1 MVFNSY
7 YGIHYGRFLH
17 DFDIKRFRISLIR
30 IIFDKKLLLIAGYFL
45 VNIPKS
51 IFSSSKILLL
61 YSENIFRP
69 NTSMDTTKRIPF
81 EVLKT
86 TFIKVLT
93 KHGFDQKKAEVC
105 SRLFAK
111 ASLDGVASHG
121 LNRFPA
127 FLEQVS
133 KGKVLPDKD
142 PVKEFT
148 LPIMERWNGQL
159 GAGMYN
165 AYLAMDRAIAMATT
179 NGMGC
184 VALNN
189 TNHWMRAGNYGWQ
202 AAEAGCIGICFTNTI
217 PNMPAWGGKEPKLGN
232 NPLVIALPYLD
243 KAVILDTAMT
253 QYSYGKMA
261 IYKKENKELPYDA
274 GFDSEGKLTKDPL
287 QVIAEELALPIG
299 LWKGAGLSM
308 ILDLLASG
316 LSDGQSTYEIGRQK
330 EEYGISQ
337 FFLCLHPEVLGI
349 SKDNLDERI
358 GNVLADLKSSKV
370 FEGMEINYPGEQS
383 FVRRE
388 ENLRL
393 GVPVDADIWE
403 KVVQMI
409 E

>member
-1 MVFNSY
+1 M
-7 YGIHYGRFLH
+7 G
-17 DFDIKRFRISLIR
+17 
-30 IIFDKKLLLIAGYFL
+30 
-45 VNIPKS
+45 
-51 IFSSSKILLL
+51 
-61 YSENIFRP
+61 
-69 NTSMDTTKRIPF
+69 TSKRIPF
-81 EVLKT
+81 KVLKT
-86 TFIKVLT
+86 TFTKVLI
-93 KHGFDQKKAEVC
+93 KNGFDQKKAEVC
-105 SRLFAK
+105 SKLFAT

-127 FLEQVS
+127 FLEQVER
-133 KGKVLPDKD
+133 GRILPDKE
-142 PVKEFT
+142 PIKEFT

-165 AYLAMDRAIAMATT
+165 ASLAMDRAIAMATS

-184 VALNN
+184 VALSN

-202 AAEAGCIGICFTNTI
+202 AAEAGCIGICFTNTT

-243 KAVILDTAMT
+243 KAVVLDTAMT

-261 IYKKENKELPYDA
+261 IYRKENKELPYDA

-287 QVIAEELALPIG
+287 EVMAEQLALPIG

-308 ILDLLASG
+308 MLDLLASG
-316 LSDGQSTYEIGRQK
+316 LSDGQSTHEIGRQK
-330 EEYGISQ
+330 EEYGVSQ
-337 FFLCLHPEVLGI
+337 FFLCLHPEILGI
-349 SKDNLDERI
+349 QKDKLDERI

-370 FEGMEINYPGEQS
+370 FEGMGISYPGEQS

-393 GVPVDADIWE
+393 GIPVDADIWE
-403 KVVQMI
+403 KVVKMI
-409 E
+409 ELP

>member
-1 MVFNSY
+1 
-7 YGIHYGRFLH
+7 
-17 DFDIKRFRISLIR
+17 
-30 IIFDKKLLLIAGYFL
+30 
-45 VNIPKS
+45 
-51 IFSSSKILLL
+51 
-61 YSENIFRP
+61 
-69 NTSMDTTKRIPF
+69 MDTSKRIPLIVLQTTF
-81 EVLKT
+81 TQVLK
-86 TFIKVLT
+86 
-93 KHGFDQKKAEVC
+93 KHGFDQEKAEIC
-105 SRLFAK
+105 SRLFAM

-127 FLEQVS
+127 FLEQVAR
-133 KGKVLPDKD
+133 GKVNPNKA
-142 PVKEFT
+142 PIKEFS

-165 AYLAMDRAIAMATT
+165 ASLAMDRAIAMASN

-232 NPLVIALPYLD
+232 NPLVIALPYRD

-261 IYKKENKELPYDA
+261 IYKKANKELPYDA
-274 GFDSEGKLTKDPL
+274 GFDSEGKITKDPL

-308 ILDLLASG
+308 MLDLMASG

-337 FFLCLHPEVLGI
+337 FFLCLHPETLGI
-349 SKDNLDERI
+349 PKEKLDNKI
-358 GNVLADLKSSKV
+358 GNALADLKSSKV

-383 FVRRE
+383 FLRRE
-388 ENLRL
+388 ENLKL

-403 KVVQMI
+403 SVKQMI